1 MIGSVKRAIAA
12 AALISAAAAAPAAAQ
27 GKSGL
32 ALGQTKDKTSHGGAA
47 AAAAGS
53 ASPATSVSTTST
65 PATSAS
71 SALYY
76 GSWLDDASTMT
87 PGSAW
92 LGLSTAYWKSTTG
105 RQFDAPVMMGAIGV
119 SPRTQIGASV
129 PIYHFRDVDGFSS
142 NGVGTISMY
151 GKLMLVDPAGS
162 NGVGFAIA
170 PLLQLA
176 PASDQR
182 LGWAL
187 PVNVEARTR
196 RARIYGST
204 GYFSRG
210 SVFVTVAADVP
221 AGRKASFTANF
232 GRSFASGSHETDLG
246 AGLALFTSP
255 TTSVFISLGRAFMS
269 DPAAAGGMSLGGGVS
284 VTMPRP
290 IRHP

>member
-1 MIGSVKRAIAA
+1 MIVSVRTIGITLLCAVVATA
-12 AALISAAAAAPAAAQ
+12 AAAQ
-27 GKSGL
+27 GNSGS
-32 ALGQTKDKTSHGGAA
+32 APGQQKDKSSHGGAA

-53 ASPATSVSTTST
+53 ASPATSVSSTSA
-65 PATSAS
+65 PATSGS

-92 LGLSTAYWKSTTG
+92 MGLSTAYWKSNTG
-105 RQFDAPVMMGAIGV
+105 RQLDAPVMMGAIGV
-119 SPRTQIGASV
+119 SPRTQIGASL
-129 PIYHFRDVDGFSS
+129 PIYHFRDAGGFSA

-162 NGVGFAIA
+162 SGVGLAMT

-176 PASDQR
+176 PASDQH

-187 PVNVEARTR
+187 PVNVEARMR

-210 SVFVTVAADVP
+210 SVFATVAADVP
-221 AGRKASFTANF
+221 AGRKASFTGNF

-284 VTMPRP
+284 LTLPRP
-290 IRHP
+290 VRHP

>member
-53 ASPATSVSTTST
+53 ASPATSVSSTS
-65 PATSAS
+65 
-71 SALYY
+71 
-76 GSWLDDASTMT
+76 
-87 PGSAW
+87 
-92 LGLSTAYWKSTTG
+92 
-105 RQFDAPVMMGAIGV
+105 
-119 SPRTQIGASV
+119 
-129 PIYHFRDVDGFSS
+129 
-142 NGVGTISMY
+142 
-151 GKLMLVDPAGS
+151 
-162 NGVGFAIA
+162 
-170 PLLQLA
+170 A

-284 VTMPRP
+284 V
-290 IRHP
+290 

>member
-1 MIGSVKRAIAA
+1 MIDAVKRAIAA
-12 AALISAAAAAPAAAQ
+12 AALIGAAAAAPAAAQ
-27 GKSGL
+27 GNSGS
-32 ALGQTKDKTSHGGAA
+32 APGQNKTKRDSGAA

-53 ASPATSVSTTST
+53 ASPATAVSSTSA
-65 PATSAS
+65 PATSGS
-71 SALYY
+71 STLYY
-76 GSWLDDASTMT
+76 GSWLDDASIMT

-92 LGLSTAYWKSTTG
+92 LGLSTAYWKSNTG

-151 GKLMLVDPAGS
+151 GQLMLVDPAGS
-162 NGVGFAIA
+162 NGVGLAIA

-187 PVNVEARTR
+187 PVNVEARMR

-221 AGRKASFTANF
+221 AGRKASFTGNF

-246 AGLALFTSP
+246 AGLALSTSP

-284 VTMPRP
+284 LAMPRAV
-290 IRHP
+290 RHP